1 MQNNRA
7 IVNNNRPD
15 LSEKHIL
22 LLDAAI
28 VALAALILLAPGST
42 APASPAGQLA
52 AAGGALLLLAPL
64 LFVIMKRSG
73 ASASPPTWFIVHVLA
88 SLAGV
93 CLILVHAKAGD
104 WLSPP
109 GLLLLLLALLLMQGS
124 LLRAVLSRGFSLLF
138 ARNSQAGGFAAPA
151 TLDKAALQR
160 VIDAKAALLKHLDA
174 GADEA
179 LFSPALKHWLAKPRL
194 SLRYQWLAER
204 EARMVGARAGAGMAL
219 AWSRR
224 LHLLIALG
232 FYLGLLA
239 HVVVILFFAGYAAD
253 GGEIDWWHITAW
265 GG

>member
-1 MQNNRA
+1 M
-7 IVNNNRPD
+7 NNNRPD

-22 LLDAAI
+22 LLDASI
-28 VALAALILLAPGST
+28 VAVAAIILLAPGLP
-42 APASPAGQLA
+42 APGSPAGQLA

-64 LFVIMKRSG
+64 LFVIMKRSA
-73 ASASPPTWFIVHVLA
+73 ASASPPSWFIAHVLA
-88 SLAGV
+88 SLAGG
-93 CLILVHAKAGD
+93 CLILVHAKNGD

-109 GLLLLLLALLLMQGS
+109 GMLLLLLVLLLMQGS
-124 LLRAVLSRGFSLLF
+124 LLRAVWSRGFSRLF
-138 ARNSQAGGFAAPA
+138 ARNSRANGFAAPA
-151 TLDKAALQR
+151 TLDKTALQR
-160 VIDAKAALLKHLDA
+160 VIDDKTQLLRELDP

-179 LFSPALKHWLAKPRL
+179 LFSPALKHWLGKPRS

-204 EARMVGARAGAGMAL
+204 EARMIGARAAAGRVL

-239 HVVVILFFAGYAAD
+239 HVVVVLFFAGYAAD